1 VRLASLT
8 TCAAL
13 AATLVLGAPAL
24 VTPAKGET
32 GTCAAPPELTHLQKP
47 LLNVARAMRERRT
60 VTIVAMGSSSTAG
73 TGASDSTKTYPAVLE
88 SELKRRWPDVQ
99 VNVINAGVG
108 GEEVNQMVDRFG
120 RDLLPRHP
128 DLVIWQLG
136 TNLMLR
142 SGTMESFTDS
152 LRDGLQTL
160 ASVPVDIVLMDPQ
173 FVPRVLVEP
182 LHARV
187 VNAIAGIAKDSGADV
202 FPRFAIM
209 RSWVDAGEFQMDDF
223 TSPDQLHMNDTGYGC
238 LAQLVADAV
247 ESAVKAASP
256 ATTETARARQ

>member
-1 VRLASLT
+1 VKSASLIA
-8 TCAAL
+8 CAAL
-13 AATLVLGAPAL
+13 AATVVLGAPAL
-24 VTPAKGET
+24 FNPAKAET
-32 GTCAAPPELTHLQKP
+32 GACAAPPELTHLQKP
-47 LLNVARAMRERRT
+47 LMNAARAIRERRE

-73 TGASDSTKTYPAVLE
+73 TGASDPTHTYPAVLE
-88 SELKRRWPDVQ
+88 RELKRRWPEVQ
-99 VNVINAGVG
+99 VTVINAGVG
-108 GEEVNQMVDRFG
+108 GEEVGQMVDRFG

-142 SGTMESFTDS
+142 SGTMESFADS
-152 LRDGLQTL
+152 LHDGLKTL
-160 ASVPVDIVLMDPQ
+160 VSLPADIVLMDPQ

-187 VNAIAGIAKDSGADV
+187 VNAIAGIAQEAGADV

-209 RSWVDAGEFQMDDF
+209 RSWVAAGEYQMDDF
-223 TSPDQLHMNDTGYGC
+223 TSPDQLHMNDVGYGC
-238 LAQLVADAV
+238 LAQLMADAV

-256 ATTETARARQ
+256 ATTQTARIR